1 MYNKQQELPTS
12 NVTSQTVH
20 VDLETFLTEQLGTQD
35 ASHIMSLYANT
46 KLKVNVLDIN
56 EDALTKREY
65 YNKVGPINGAHWL
78 VEDYNSAQL
87 NMISHDESSADF
99 TVVKLRKH
107 DKGQDFL
114 AISNAQHNKMDVNMF
129 CAREMSESISQGVT
143 ANRPGPAG
151 GLLRYS

>member
-20 VDLETFLTEQLGTQD
+20 VDLETFLMEQLGTQD

-65 YNKVGPINGAHWL
+65 YRKVGPINGAHWL
-78 VEDYNSAQL
+78 VDDDYSNPHPNTL
-87 NMISHDESSADF
+87 SHDKSSADF

-114 AISNAQHNKMDVNMF
+114 AISKHNTI
-129 CAREMSESISQGVT
+129 RWMSTCFAHV
-143 ANRPGPAG
+143 R
-151 GLLRYS
+151 